1 MKWYKYLAI
10 IFLMFSARA
19 DLFAQA
25 CTTLGQTP
33 STAFP
38 VCGTSV
44 FQQKDVPICGGTKIT
59 APCTMGTGAV
69 LNDKNPFWYK
79 FTCYTAGTLGF
90 TITPANL
97 SDDYDWQLWDITG
110 KDPNEVFTNGNLFVA
125 CNWSGK
131 TGVTGASASG
141 TAAAICG
148 DQVNPGILPLFTA
161 MPTLQKD
168 HQYILMISHFDG
180 ATQSGYQLKFE
191 GGTANITDPTD
202 PALKSVASG
211 CDAMTI
217 RVKLNKTMKCNSI
230 AADGS
235 DFTITG
241 NPKIISA
248 IGNNCSTSFDMDE
261 VTLTLQDPLPPGKYT
276 VTVKKGTDGNTLKD
290 NCDREVPENQSLDV
304 EILPLIPMAMDSITP
319 VKCEPDVINVVFR
332 RLIIMNTADV
342 SDFNLV
348 GPEAR
353 SIVGIKGVNV
363 TNGMSYTVQLYLN
376 APIQTGGVWNVV
388 LKKGI
393 DGNTL
398 IDECGTEVI
407 AGSKNFVA
415 YDTVNANFNTAITS
429 SCTVNTVSFSHNGA
443 HNVSEWKWTFH
454 DNTNAFTQTVTKN
467 YTEFSPKQVG
477 LIVSNGVCNDSASAT
492 LIFDNELK
500 ASFTISTDSLCP
512 GEAVTLT
519 NTTIGNVVNWQ
530 WNFNDGTTSSAKTP
544 PDHIFPAPPKTRDYI
559 IQLSATNNYGCTD
572 IASLSV
578 KALQSCFVAIP
589 SAFTPNGDG
598 LNDYLYPLNGFKASK
613 LSFKVFNRYGQMVF
627 ETTDWN
633 KRWDGKINGQMQPSG
648 TYVWTF
654 DYTDAQ
660 TQKQYSYRGTTVLI
674 R

>member
-1 MKWYKYLAI
+1 
-10 IFLMFSARA
+10 
-19 DLFAQA
+19 
-25 CTTLGQTP
+25 
-33 STAFP
+33 
-38 VCGTSV
+38 
-44 FQQKDVPICGGTKIT
+44 
-59 APCTMGTGAV
+59 
-69 LNDKNPFWYK
+69 
-79 FTCYTAGTLGF
+79 
-90 TITPANL
+90 
-97 SDDYDWQLWDITG
+97 
-110 KDPNEVFTNGNLFVA
+110 
-125 CNWSGK
+125 
-131 TGVTGASASG
+131 
-141 TAAAICG
+141 
-148 DQVNPGILPLFTA
+148 
-161 MPTLQKD
+161 
-168 HQYILMISHFDG
+168 
-180 ATQSGYQLKFE
+180 
-191 GGTANITDPTD
+191 
-202 PALKSVASG
+202 
-211 CDAMTI
+211 
-217 RVKLNKTMKCNSI
+217 
-230 AADGS
+230 
-235 DFTITG
+235 
-241 NPKIISA
+241 
-248 IGNNCSTSFDMDE
+248 
-261 VTLTLQDPLPPGKYT
+261 
-276 VTVKKGTDGNTLKD
+276 
-290 NCDREVPENQSLDV
+290 
-304 EILPLIPMAMDSITP
+304 
-319 VKCEPDVINVVFR
+319 
-332 RLIIMNTADV
+332 
-342 SDFNLV
+342 
-348 GPEAR
+348 
-353 SIVGIKGVNV
+353 
-363 TNGMSYTVQLYLN
+363 VQLYLN

-454 DNTNAFTQTVTKN
+454 DNTNAFAQTVTKN
-467 YTEFSPKQVG
+467 YTEFSPKQVN
-477 LIVSNGVCNDSASAT
+477 LIVSNGICNDSASYT